1 MSVGDLIR
9 AAFGQPFLFRRHRVS
24 LKKMDETETHM
35 ADAGTLALGDTA
47 EVGRTGYCITAT
59 CNGHE
64 LLAPGPGWFFL
75 EVETAMAYAIAWI
88 YHHGYK
94 DVTRYRFSCRKRWG
108 RVARMEV
115 FVLGA
120 PGVKAIVARD
130 DFRFVDAKR
139 MGRQSL
145 LQKIMK
151 WDPNPLWRGD

>member
-1 MSVGDLIR
+1 MTLHG
-9 AAFGQPFLFRRHRVS
+9 VS
-24 LKKMDETETHM
+24 LNEGDDAERHMDEGREV
-35 ADAGTLALGDTA
+35 ALGDTA

-94 DVTRYRFSCRKRWG
+94 DVTRYRFSFRKGWG

-115 FVLGA
+115 LVIGA
-120 PGVKAIVARD
+120 PGVKAIVSHD
-130 DFRFVDAKR
+130 DFRFVDSKLAGQRGVLEKV
-139 MGRQSL
+139 L
-145 LQKIMK
+145 K
-151 WDPNPLWRGD
+151 WDPHRLWRGD

>member
-1 MSVGDLIR
+1 MHELGTVAL
-9 AAFGQPFLFRRHRVS
+9 
-24 LKKMDETETHM
+24 
-35 ADAGTLALGDTA
+35 AGTA
-47 EVGRTGYCITAT
+47 EVGRAGYCLTAT

-94 DVTRYRFSCRKRWG
+94 DVTRYRFSFRKRWG

-115 FVLGA
+115 FVIGA

-130 DFRFVDAKR
+130 DFRFVDTRPASQQ
-139 MGRQSL
+139 GL
-145 LQKIMK
+145 LEKVLK
-151 WDPNPLWRGD
+151 WDPHRLWRGD